1 MGEPE
6 IRDDRP
12 SSSVRRSN
20 KPLMEKRRRQRINDC
35 LVQLK
40 TLVLQALKKDT
51 TQYSKLEKADILEM
65 TVKHLKA
72 IQSQQLAAA
81 MATDP
86 NVISK
91 YRAGFSDC
99 AGEIARYLDTVCG
112 NSEIK
117 GRVFNHLGNCM
128 NQFQVIPVY
137 QGNQYAQPGYPVHLQ
152 IPSSSGLPQIQPQGI
167 LSIHDDIGHSV
178 PADYSMHSR
187 IPTDYSVHSQKNGPG
202 TRPYLSHEPSP
213 PLSHGP
219 LMTSTPIRHVPS
231 PSDSDSGV
239 SDDSISGAFR
249 DDGDLG
255 VAYSNNIYT
264 KKIKMEPSSDYKF
277 ASGHKL
283 DINHNIVVPL
293 DYRCNMHEYKKHVD
307 ISNPRR
313 SPKRTLEEQDYDN
326 VPLVKRQKVD
336 VCHENIQNQPRSND
350 RGSDSSSMW
359 RPW

>member
-65 TVKHLKA
+65 TVKHLKT
-72 IQSQQLAAA
+72 IQRQQMAVA

-128 NQFQVIPVY
+128 NQFPVIPVY
-137 QGNQYAQPGYPVHLQ
+137 QGNQYAQPGYPVHVQ
-152 IPSSSGLPQIQPQGI
+152 MPSSSVLPQIQPQGI
-167 LSIHDDIGHSV
+167 LSIHEDIGHCV
-178 PADYSMHSR
+178 RTDYSLHSH
-187 IPTDYSVHSQKNGPG
+187 IPTDYSEHSPMNGHS
-202 TRPYLSHEPSP
+202 TLSYLSHESS

-219 LMTSTPIRHVPS
+219 LMTSTPIRRVPS
-231 PSDSDSGV
+231 PTDSDSGV
-239 SDDSISGAFR
+239 SDDSIAGAFR
-249 DDGDLG
+249 DDGDHS
-255 VAYSNNIYT
+255 VTVNNLSA
-264 KKIKMEPSSDYKF
+264 KKIKIEPSSDYKYVPR
-277 ASGHKL
+277 HKL
-283 DINHNIVVPL
+283 DLNQNIVVSMDNHSNL
-293 DYRCNMHEYKKHVD
+293 HEYKNHVD
-307 ISNPRR
+307 KNNSRR
-313 SPKRTLEEQDYDN
+313 SPKRALEEPESDS
-326 VPLVKRQKVD
+326 VPQVKRQKVN
-336 VCHENIQNQPRSND
+336 VVYENKHHQSSANA
-350 RGSDSSSMW
+350 RGSDSPSMW